1 MLQEPF
7 FVLDVSLCMG
17 YNMLNKEADTIAD
30 TYPFPAK
37 IVVKNSTLTLRER
50 GCYFL
55 WLTYSKMATIRIAK
69 VSSTINSSYVLI
81 SLILS
86 ARLGTDNEPP
96 VGCLGSI
103 LYCHGSLRGSPLRH
117 IAVAVGNPDT
127 FLSSY
132 AFKGSSMRGQAG
144 YWDWLPNLG
153 ESKIGHGG
161 CP

>member
-1 MLQEPF
+1 
-7 FVLDVSLCMG
+7 
-17 YNMLNKEADTIAD
+17 
-30 TYPFPAK
+30 
-37 IVVKNSTLTLRER
+37 
-50 GCYFL
+50 
-55 WLTYSKMATIRIAK
+55 MATISNAM
-69 VSSTINSSYVLI
+69 VSMTINSSYVLI

-127 FLSSY
+127 FLGSY

-153 ESKIGHGG
+153 ESVLKGQMWLIVTPDSVAAHFRRK
-161 CP
+161 PMMLIFET